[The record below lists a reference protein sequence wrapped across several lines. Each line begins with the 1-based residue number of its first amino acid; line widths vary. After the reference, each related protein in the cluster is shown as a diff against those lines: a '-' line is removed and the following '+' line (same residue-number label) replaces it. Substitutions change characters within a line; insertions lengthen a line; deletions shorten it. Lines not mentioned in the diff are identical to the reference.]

1 MYLLLSG
8 EGVGDMGRCR
18 HGTSCERPDFE
29 EGPMAIIVDQLIEVF
44 QGFDMSH
51 LDSELVGFVSEK
63 HLAESKLPTQRKSM
77 SLPGKKKP
85 KETQYYYENAR
96 ALAALAKNKS
106 ELKKSPVIGVLFRDA
121 DGTASAGRGDWQDK
135 RNSMIAGFKAENFD
149 LGVAMLPK
157 PKSEAWL
164 LCASQKNRYQ
174 HCARLEN
181 ESGNDASPNSLK
193 QQLAAALDGADNR
206 AEINALLYEKVI
218 DVERIDMPS
227 FNFFKDN
234 LRSVV
239 KCALSAE
246 SSLKGEL

>member
-1 MYLLLSG
+1 
-8 EGVGDMGRCR
+8 
-18 HGTSCERPDFE
+18 
-29 EGPMAIIVDQLIEVF
+29 MAIIIDQLVEIF

-51 LDSELVGFVSEK
+51 LASDLVGFVSKK
-63 HLAESKLPTQRKSM
+63 HLVESKLPSQRKSM

-96 ALAALAKNKS
+96 ALAALAKDRG
-106 ELKKSPVIGVLFRDA
+106 EREQSPVIGVLFRDA

-149 LGVAMLPK
+149 LGVAMMPK

-164 LCASQKNRYQ
+164 LCASQKSRYQ
-174 HCARLEN
+174 NCARLEK

-206 AEINALLYEKVI
+206 AEINAMLYKKVI

-227 FNFFKDN
+227 FNLFKDD
-234 LRSVV
+234 LMSVV
-239 KCALSAE
+239 KCALTAE
-246 SSLKGEL
+246 SPLKGEL

>member
-29 EGPMAIIVDQLIEVF
+29 EGPMAIVVDQLVEVF

-51 LDSELVGFVSEK
+51 LASDLVEFVSKK
-63 HLAESKLPTQRKSM
+63 HLVESRLPPQRKSM

-96 ALAALAKNKS
+96 ALAALAKKKS
-106 ELKKSPVIGVLFRDA
+106 EREKSPVIGVLFRDA

-135 RNSMIAGFKAENFD
+135 HSSMIAGFKAESFG
-149 LGVAMLPK
+149 LGVAMMPK

-181 ESGNDASPNSLK
+181 ESGNDASPNALK
-193 QQLAAALDGADNR
+193 QQLAAALDGADSR
-206 AEINALLYEKVI
+206 VAINALLHDKKI
-218 DVERIDMPS
+218 DVDQIDMPS
-227 FNFFKDN
+227 FNVFKAN
-234 LRSVV
+234 LKNAVET
-239 KCALSAE
+239 ALAAQKAVE
-246 SSLKGEL
+246 E